1 MRDGEKK
8 NENIKMMLNGRQLLL
23 AVLLCGCAQ
32 KDPATHSWDS
42 GVQGVCVRK
51 TAFL

>member
-1 MRDGEKK
+1 MRKAFAV
-8 NENIKMMLNGRQLLL
+8 LSAALLL

-32 KDPATHSWDS
+32 KAPAAHSWDS